1 MLLFPEQVE
10 VGANRPKTFEWILGR
25 TKDGIGNA
33 PREVI
38 HLMNSLRTTEIER
51 MELGAQEI
59 DTVFLFS
66 RTTFKNALQDVSKVR
81 LEQTLFAEY
90 PKYRQLLEALRGA
103 KTSHT
108 VDTLMRA
115 WNESRDAALD
125 TANRL
130 VDIGFFE
137 KRGPTDNPQFWI
149 PFLYRDALELVQGT
163 AE

>member
-1 MLLFPEQVE
+1 IVDHFNATPNDILKSTENQEKFFYLLFPEQVE
-10 VGANRPKTFEWILGR
+10 VGANKPKTFEWILGR

-59 DTVFLFS
+59 DTLFLFS
-66 RTTFKNALQDVSKVR
+66 RTSFKNALPDVSKVR

-90 PKYRQLLEALRGA
+90 PKYRRVLEALRGA

-108 VDTLMRA
+108 VDTLMKA
-115 WNESRDAALD
+115 WNESRDSTLQ

-130 VDIGFFE
+130 VDIGF
-137 KRGPTDNPQFWI
+137 
-149 PFLYRDALELVQGT
+149 
-163 AE
+163 